1 VRHDHLTVLYD
12 GYCSAC
18 RAGVQRL
25 RALDPD
31 ARRVTLVDFR
41 ADETLAARHN
51 LHPAD
56 VRREMHAITDTETV
70 LTGMDAVRA
79 TLTAVNRGWALSWT
93 KLPLIRQLAD
103 AAYRLFAR
111 HRLTLFGTKRVPDA

>member
-1 VRHDHLTVLYD
+1 MLFD

-18 RAGVQRL
+18 RAATKPLRARDPNAQRL
-25 RALDPD
+25 
-31 ARRVTLVDFR
+31 TLIDFR
-41 ADETLAARHN
+41 EDPTLIDTHN
-51 LHPAD
+51 LSPAD
-56 VRREMHAITDTETV
+56 VRREMHAITDSGTV

-79 TLTAVNRGWALSWT
+79 TLTAVNRGWTLAWT

-111 HRLTLFGTKRVPDA
+111 HRLTLFGSKRTPDA